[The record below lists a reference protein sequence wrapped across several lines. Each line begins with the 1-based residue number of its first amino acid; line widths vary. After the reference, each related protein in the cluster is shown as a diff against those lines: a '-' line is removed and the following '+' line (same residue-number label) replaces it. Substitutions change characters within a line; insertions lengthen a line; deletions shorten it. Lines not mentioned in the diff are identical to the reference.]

1 MTADRAAFLL
11 LVLLDDVKHKFWSFP
26 SRLKTQIES
35 ELPLK
40 ARPSRFREPRF
51 HGRRVG
57 PVLFA
62 TKVRKRRE
70 GLSFGTFML
79 RQESRMRSV
88 GMLEVQVFGNDTQ

>member
-51 HGRRVG
+51 HGRHVG

-62 TKVRKRRE
+62 TKVRKRRPFFWNFHVKTRKQDAFCGDAGSA
-70 GLSFGTFML
+70 GLW
-79 RQESRMRSV
+79 
-88 GMLEVQVFGNDTQ
+88 